1 MTVNRENLPT
11 RDAAHFRLA
20 DFRKAVGMFTGRW
33 KLEIL
38 WLLYRRNYPVAELR
52 RAMPNITQPVLS
64 AKLQELE
71 ADGLVKRKIH
81 NEIPPC
87 VEYEMTAG
95 AKQFGPF
102 VCAMMKW
109 PRQKVLSEESERGQM
124 APRSDTAIP
133 RA

>member
-1 MTVNRENLPT
+1 MNHGNLHG
-11 RDAAHFRLA
+11 RSVAHCRLP
-20 DFRKAVGMFTGRW
+20 DFRKALGMFTGRW

-38 WLLYRRNYPVAELR
+38 WLLYQRNYRVGELR
-52 RAMPNITQPVLS
+52 RAMPNITQPVLT

-81 NEIPPC
+81 QELRPD

-95 AKQFGPF
+95 ARQFGFF
-102 VCAMMKW
+102 VQAVMSW
-109 PRQKVLSEESERGQM
+109 ARQKTLSQDSKCRQI
-124 APRSDTAIP
+124 APRGGAVVP